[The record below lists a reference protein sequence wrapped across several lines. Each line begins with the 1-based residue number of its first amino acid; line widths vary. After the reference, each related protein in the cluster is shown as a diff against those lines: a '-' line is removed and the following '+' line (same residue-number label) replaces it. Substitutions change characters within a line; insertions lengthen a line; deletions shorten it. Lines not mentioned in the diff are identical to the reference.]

1 MKTKNNTANCKKFEE
16 NFRILIEQSGLDYAD
31 VANALHLT
39 KGIVRNYC
47 DGITIP
53 TIDRLILIADF
64 FAVPADYLLG
74 RFTIDEERS
83 IIENYSSRF
92 MEMRRAP
99 YEAYLIDKKS
109 NVANKKYTVES
120 PWPYNLLDAI
130 FISPWQDILTK
141 DQEDGL
147 MYAIDTLDERMG
159 NILLLHY
166 KENANFTEIG
176 NIFGISYTRVHQ
188 IQNKCIRCLRHFS
201 RSNYIKFGLE
211 GMKRKNKLSEFE
223 DELNKEY
230 AKLIQYQNK
239 INKMKDGFQDNIKI
253 ESIICDPKNITIDNM
268 DFSVR
273 IQKCLH
279 RKDLGNGAYCKTLL
293 DLITLVRSG
302 NLMHIRNIGKKSAE
316 EIVTRIYEITGAKY
330 TFDGI
335 DVTASEKEKWWIE

>member
-1 MKTKNNTANCKKFEE
+1 MSENTNCQKFGE
-16 NFRILIEQSGLDYAD
+16 NFKTLITQSGLSDENISNTLNIS
-31 VANALHLT
+31 VS
-39 KGIVRNYC
+39 GVRNYC
-47 DGITIP
+47 AGKTNP
-53 TIDRLILIADF
+53 PIDVLIAIADF
-64 FAVPADYLLG
+64 FAVPVDYLLG
-74 RFTIDEERS
+74 RFTIEEEKS

-109 NVANKKYTVES
+109 NAANKKYTVES
-120 PWPYNLLDAI
+120 PWPYNLLDII
-130 FISPWQDILTK
+130 FADPWQDIITK

-147 MYAIDTLDERMG
+147 MYAINTLNERMG
-159 NILLLHY
+159 NILLLYY
-166 KENANFTEIG
+166 KENASQTEIG
-176 NIFGISYTRVHQ
+176 NIFGLTDSRVQQ
-188 IQNKCIRCLRHFS
+188 IRNKGIRCLRHSS

-223 DELNKEY
+223 DELNREY
-230 AKLIQYQNK
+230 DKLIHYQNK
-239 INKMKDGFQDNIKI
+239 INKMKENIII
-253 ESIICDPKNITIDNM
+253 ETITCDPKNITIDNM

-302 NLMHIRNIGKKSAE
+302 KLMHIRNIGKKSAE
-316 EIVTRIYEITGAKY
+316 EIVTRIYEITGIKY

-335 DVTASEKEKWWIE
+335 DVTGSGKEKWWFE